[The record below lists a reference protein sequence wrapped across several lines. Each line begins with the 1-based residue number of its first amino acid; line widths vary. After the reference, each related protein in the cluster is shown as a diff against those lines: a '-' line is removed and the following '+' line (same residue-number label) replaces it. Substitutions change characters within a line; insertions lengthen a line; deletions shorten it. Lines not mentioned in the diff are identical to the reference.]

1 MQAEIIYK
9 NEFFEHCMEKIK
21 LEKEKENFFDSLNNL
36 IKSLEENKPMIN
48 LLKYFKFIKKQSLL
62 LEFII
67 PQRSDADT
75 TKVYR

>member
-1 MQAEIIYK
+1 
-9 NEFFEHCMEKIK
+9 MEKIK